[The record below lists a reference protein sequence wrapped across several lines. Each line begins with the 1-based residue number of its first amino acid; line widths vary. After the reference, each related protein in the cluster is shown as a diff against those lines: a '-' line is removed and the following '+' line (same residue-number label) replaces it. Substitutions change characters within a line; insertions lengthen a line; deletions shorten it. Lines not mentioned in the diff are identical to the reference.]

1 MSQEKSHKPASV
13 IRVYLFPFIQK
24 RALEM
29 KYVDL
34 FHLFSISILSLLQLT
49 EAVFIGDHLDVA
61 LQSGYF

>member
-1 MSQEKSHKPASV
+1 
-13 IRVYLFPFIQK
+13 
-24 RALEM
+24 M